1 MEMAFFLE
9 LLLKNLVWSGTNF
22 FLYKIHGWYI
32 FIVFVYLVII
42 NNPVI

>member
-32 FIVFVYLVII
+32 LVFVYLVII

>member
-32 FIVFVYLVII
+32 LVFVYLVII
-42 NNPVI
+42 NNSVI